1 MENKLK
7 RSRKSLKKISGHGL
21 GGGVGGP
28 YITLSDEVGYVEV
41 KLLVKRKVEAG
52 LALHGLALFLR
63 NVGPSNSVN
72 GISRKNSR
80 EEEGDKERA

>member
-1 MENKLK
+1 MVDRRVFIERAQEAKRDRDRHREEHAMENKLK

-52 LALHGLALFLR
+52 LALHGLALFL
-63 NVGPSNSVN
+63 
-72 GISRKNSR
+72 
-80 EEEGDKERA
+80 